1 MAGEKINEA
10 ESCIFRINNRLL
22 AKPTK
27 KKHKQNANK
36 QLEMTEET
44 LQLTP
49 YTNTKGH
56 QGPL

>member
-1 MAGEKINEA
+1 MTREKINEA

-44 LQLTP
+44 LQLIP
-49 YTNTKGH
+49 HTNTKDH